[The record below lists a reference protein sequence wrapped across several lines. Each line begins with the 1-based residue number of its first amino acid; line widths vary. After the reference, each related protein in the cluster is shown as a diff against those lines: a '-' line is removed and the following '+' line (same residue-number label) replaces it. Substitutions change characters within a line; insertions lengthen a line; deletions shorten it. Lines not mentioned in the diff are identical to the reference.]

1 MNPWQRWVRFIDRRE
16 PATVLAI
23 CRILVGTI
31 VGAHLAHAVL
41 TGSDQLVWADAAF
54 GGLRTL
60 KVPWL
65 LEQLGGLTPDVIR
78 RFTLASSIFAFAF
91 AAGAFTRVSGLLAL
105 IGFRTLADL
114 NTHSG
119 GSYDELLKN
128 ELFILILSGCG
139 SALSIDALWRPR
151 ATEVPA
157 WPRYVLV
164 FQLVL
169 MYWSTGLQKVS
180 AGWVPGGKADA
191 LWYIFQ
197 QPTWHRFDMRWAA
210 PYYPLT
216 QLATRATWIFAVG
229 APFLLRALWWRHTR
243 TRPGWL
249 RAQGNRLDARALF
262 LVWGFLM
269 HLGIEATMEVGAF
282 SFGSLALYVCA
293 WHPDELAALWRRI
306 RGR

>member
-1 MNPWQRWVRFIDRRE
+1 MNPWTAWVAFLDRRE
-16 PATVLAI
+16 PATALAI
-23 CRILVGTI
+23 CRIFVGTI
-31 VGAHLAHAVL
+31 VGAHLAHSVL
-41 TGSDQLVWADAAF
+41 VDADQLVWVDSAY

-60 KVPWL
+60 KAPWL

-78 RFTLASSIFAFAF
+78 RFTLVSALLAFAF
-91 AAGAFTRVSGLLAL
+91 AAGVFTRVTGVLAW

-114 NTHSG
+114 NNHSG

-128 ELFILILSGCG
+128 EMFILLLSGAG
-139 SALSIDALWRPR
+139 GALSVDAWWRGTK
-151 ATEVPA
+151 ANIPA
-157 WPRYVLV
+157 WPRYVLL

-197 QPTWHRFDMRWAA
+197 QPTWHRMDMRWLA
-210 PYYPLT
+210 PFYPVT
-216 QLATRATWIFAVG
+216 QVATLGTWFFEVG
-229 APFLLRALWWRHTR
+229 APFLLLALWWRHTR
-243 TRPGWL
+243 TRGGWL
-249 RAQGNRLDARALF
+249 RAQANRLDARALF
-262 LVWGFLM
+262 LFWGFLM

-293 WHPDELAALWRRI
+293 WHPDELSAFWRRL
-306 RGR
+306 RS